1 MKKDI
6 VRDKVLLFGCNSMVI
21 EVAGQL
27 ANKDQNITI
36 ISQDE
41 GCVKRID
48 HKNIQF
54 KQLDYTDDEALKTL
68 GIGKDVSV
76 IFSFFKKDSKNV
88 YLTISAKNIDPDVLI
103 ITLSQSLDSS
113 DKLRA
118 AGADK
123 VIDPYEISGR
133 KIYNMIRR
141 PLVSETIEQAIFGQN
156 LINLADVK
164 IRKNCF
170 LDGKRLEESHLS
182 QNYNLI
188 LLGVVDKELGNEFI
202 FKLSGIDH
210 KLDSNDLL
218 VVIGTTDEIERLRQD
233 IDTPLT

>member
-1 MKKDI
+1 MK
-6 VRDKVLLFGCNSMVI
+6 RDRILLFGCNAMVI
-21 EVAGQL
+21 EVASQL
-27 ANKDQNITI
+27 ANKNRDITIVSQDNDCINRIDKKNIT
-36 ISQDE
+36 
-41 GCVKRID
+41 
-48 HKNIQF
+48 F
-54 KQLDYTDDEALKTL
+54 KKIDYTDDEALKTL
-68 GIGKDVSV
+68 GVGEDVGI
-76 IFSFFKKDSKNV
+76 IFSFFKKDAKNV
-88 YLTISAKNIDPDVLI
+88 YLTISAKNIDPDILI

-141 PLVSETIEQAIFGQN
+141 PLVSETIEQSIFGQN
-156 LINLADVK
+156 LINLAEIKVQ
-164 IRKNCF
+164 KNCF
-170 LDGKRLEESHLS
+170 LDGTRLGESHLS

-210 KLDSNDLL
+210 KLDPNDVL
-218 VVIGTTDEIERLRQD
+218 VVIGTTEEIERLRKD
-233 IDTPLT
+233 INTIVKKS

>member
-1 MKKDI
+1 MK
-6 VRDKVLLFGCNSMVI
+6 RDRILVFGCNSMVI

-27 ANKDQNITI
+27 RDKKHDITI
-36 ISQDE
+36 VSQDE
-41 GCVKRID
+41 ECINRIEKKHID
-48 HKNIQF
+48 FKNV
-54 KQLDYTDDEALKTL
+54 DYTDDEALKSL
-68 GIGKDVSV
+68 GIGQDVGV

-88 YLTISAKNIDPDVLI
+88 YLTISAKNIDPDILI

-141 PLVSETIEQAIFGQN
+141 PLVSETIEQALFSQN
-156 LINLADVK
+156 LINIAEIK
-164 IRKNCF
+164 IKENCF
-170 LDGKRLEESHLS
+170 LDGKRLGESHLS

-210 KLDSNDLL
+210 KLDTNDLL
-218 VVIGTTDEIERLRQD
+218 VVIGTTEEIERLRKD
-233 IDTPLT
+233 INTPA

>member
-1 MKKDI
+1 MK
-6 VRDKVLLFGCNSMVI
+6 RDRILVFGCNSMVI

-27 ANKDQNITI
+27 REKEHDITI
-36 ISQDE
+36 VSQDE
-41 GCVKRID
+41 ECIHRIEKKHID
-48 HKNIQF
+48 FKNV
-54 KQLDYTDDEALKTL
+54 DYTDDEALKSL
-68 GIGKDVSV
+68 GIGQDVGV
-76 IFSFFKKDSKNV
+76 IFSFFKKDAKNV
-88 YLTISAKNIDPDVLI
+88 YLTISAKNIDPDILI

-141 PLVSETIEQAIFGQN
+141 PLVSETIEQALFSQN
-156 LINLADVK
+156 LINIAEIK
-164 IRKNCF
+164 IKENCF
-170 LDGKRLEESHLS
+170 LDGKRLGESHLS

-210 KLDSNDLL
+210 KLDTNDLL
-218 VVIGTTDEIERLRQD
+218 VVIGTTEEIERLRKD
-233 IDTPLT
+233 INTPA